1 VGYNRHL
8 FASRARGVTSQ
19 EIRLLTAALRALLT
33 FALPCLVLLAV
44 YAARL
49 RWPLLPP
56 ALHPLVPL
64 AVYGALGAAA
74 LAGAAFNRG
83 RAALAAAVLALAY
96 LGHRVLVAPDP
107 GSAGAVAAWAAICVL
122 VPVNLLA
129 QATLAER
136 GLFNGYG
143 LRRLLA
149 LALQAGFVAWLAGGG
164 SPRIVEWL
172 TEPLVQHPLLA
183 GSAVPQPGLAAIVLS
198 LAAALILALRSQAPM
213 HAALAGAI
221 AAFGAGAWTL
231 GQPHAVPV
239 WIACAAVI
247 LAAGVLHDSYRMAF
261 RDELTGLANRRAL
274 NERLMSLGNQ
284 YAIAMV
290 DVDHFKKFND
300 THGHDVGDQ
309 VLRMVATRIAAV
321 GGGGRPF
328 RYGGEEFTVLF
339 PGRGARDA
347 LPWLEALRESVEAY
361 TLALRGR
368 DRPASPRDGKDR
380 RGAGSRARA
389 VSVTVS
395 IGVAERSEKY
405 PTPEDVIQAAD
416 RALYRAKNR
425 GRNQVSR

>member
-1 VGYNRHL
+1 
-8 FASRARGVTSQ
+8 
-19 EIRLLTAALRALLT
+19 
-33 FALPCLVLLAV
+33 
-44 YAARL
+44 
-49 RWPLLPP
+49 
-56 ALHPLVPL
+56 
-64 AVYGALGAAA
+64 
-74 LAGAAFNRG
+74 
-83 RAALAAAVLALAY
+83 
-96 LGHRVLVAPDP
+96 
-107 GSAGAVAAWAAICVL
+107 
-122 VPVNLLA
+122 
-129 QATLAER
+129 
-136 GLFNGYG
+136 
-143 LRRLLA
+143 
-149 LALQAGFVAWLAGGG
+149 
-164 SPRIVEWL
+164 
-172 TEPLVQHPLLA
+172 
-183 GSAVPQPGLAAIVLS
+183 
-198 LAAALILALRSQAPM
+198 
-213 HAALAGAI
+213 
-221 AAFGAGAWTL
+221 
-231 GQPHAVPV
+231 
-239 WIACAAVI
+239 
-247 LAAGVLHDSYRMAF
+247 
-261 RDELTGLANRRAL
+261 
-274 NERLMSLGNQ
+274 MSLGNQ

-309 VLRMVATRIAAV
+309 VLRMVAARIAAV

-361 TLALRGR
+361 TLALRGQ